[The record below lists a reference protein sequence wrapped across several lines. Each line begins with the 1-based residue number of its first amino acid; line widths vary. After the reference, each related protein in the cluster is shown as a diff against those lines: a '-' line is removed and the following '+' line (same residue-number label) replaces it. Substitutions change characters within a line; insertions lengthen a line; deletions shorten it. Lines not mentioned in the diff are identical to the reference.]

1 MIDLHL
7 HTCFSHDSAEKPSAY
22 IERASRC
29 GAEILGF
36 SEHYDYDFL
45 LEGQCLGLP
54 DLDGYF
60 KVEGNENIRVLHGI
74 EVGFRCEAEDF
85 YKNFVISRPFDY
97 VIDSVHMLPYGACA
111 SNPFTPGDKRL
122 EVFYHRYLEDVL
134 NSVKA
139 DFDYQIVGHIG
150 YASRHVNAAN
160 KKLKYCDFSDIYDII
175 LKEIIQRE
183 KCLELNTSSVGT
195 QGDFLP
201 DKDVFKRYFELGGRL
216 VSFGSDAHVC
226 TDLLRSYEK
235 ARDFLLATG
244 FKKLCYFERKA
255 LCFYNL

>member
-1 MIDLHL
+1 
-7 HTCFSHDSAEKPSAY
+7 
-22 IERASRC
+22 
-29 GAEILGF
+29 
-36 SEHYDYDFL
+36 
-45 LEGQCLGLP
+45 
-54 DLDGYF
+54 
-60 KVEGNENIRVLHGI
+60 
-74 EVGFRCEAEDF
+74 
-85 YKNFVISRPFDY
+85 
-97 VIDSVHMLPYGACA
+97 MLPYGACA

-122 EVFYHRYLEDVL
+122 EVFYRRYLEDVL

-150 YASRHVNAAN
+150 YASRYVNAAN

-226 TDLLRSYEK
+226 TDLLRSYDK